1 VPLLRAP
8 GAAAAAPGP
17 PAGADAGPEDEDTM
31 QPAGAPPEPAALLQ
45 PLPQLVFP
53 PASHAIHCT
62 LPAPAA
68 DAPASPRS
76 PPALAQHA
84 SLPVAPAACTPG
96 VVPAQGRL
104 QPPASTATPA
114 APPLPGGGRALGFP
128 AAGTPTLLPRLGSS
142 ARPRARTPG
151 HALSASADC
160 AAMAALG
167 FREPLVSGDDNLK
180 VIARVRPM
188 NERELDAGLPELVAV
203 DWAAVLWAQRL

>member
-1 VPLLRAP
+1 
-8 GAAAAAPGP
+8 
-17 PAGADAGPEDEDTM
+17 M

-53 PASHAIHCT
+53 PASHAIHRT
-62 LPAPAA
+62 LPAPVA

-76 PPALAQHA
+76 PPALAREAPPPQHA
-84 SLPVAPAACTPG
+84 SQPAAPAASTPG
-96 VVPAQGRL
+96 AVPAHGRL
-104 QPPASTATPA
+104 QAPASTATPA
-114 APPLPGGGRALGFP
+114 APPLPGGSRALGFS

-142 ARPRARTPG
+142 ARARARTPG

-180 VIARVRPM
+180 VIVRVRPM
-188 NERELDAGLPELVAV
+188 NERELDAGPPGLGAV
-203 DWAAVLWAQRL
+203 DWTAVLWRGGCDVPARRLASLLSSSLVPF

>member
-1 VPLLRAP
+1 
-8 GAAAAAPGP
+8 
-17 PAGADAGPEDEDTM
+17 M

-53 PASHAIHCT
+53 PASHAIHRT

-76 PPALAQHA
+76 PPTLAQQAPPPQHA

-203 DWAAVLWAQRL
+203 DWAAVLWAQRLRLPAQHLATLLS